1 MNRRSFLKLL
11 CAAIAAPFI
20 KFNNVWQDRDWDD
33 DVLVFGCPDP
43 DAEWTTKIFPSI
55 TIPKDSI
62 VTDCVFTFDDEPDGH
77 ASDCAVHNVP
87 FMPNL
92 PCNFRCEYTDPEIVM
107 ACHGTDEE
115 TVGFTGASTSI
126 LIRAECSL
134 DNGETWKTLDI
145 SGDNSVRPYWEIT
158 LLKGAGK

>member
-1 MNRRSFLKLL
+1 VNRRSFLKVI
-11 CAAIAAPFI
+11 CAAIAAPFLAKAKI
-20 KFNNVWQDRDWDD
+20 AQPIEPAQNDK
-33 DVLVFGCPDP
+33 VLIS
-43 DAEWTTKIFPSI
+43 AFPSI

-62 VTDCVFTFDDEPDGH
+62 ATDCVFAFDDEPDGH

-145 SGDNSVRPYWEIT
+145 SGDNSVRPYWELT
-158 LLKGAGK
+158 LLKGAGDNINDNT